1 MSRPSL
7 QAVVTGTS
15 SGIGLAVAVDLVGAG
30 WHVTGLSRT
39 RGSLP
44 ESARWVPCD
53 LADVDSVELALGAVV
68 EAAAGGVDAIVH
80 AAGVQHTARIGDL
93 DVAKG
98 AAMWAVH
105 VRAAELLVGGLES
118 RLVDGGRVVLIGS
131 RTASGVAGKSQY
143 AATKAALVAMARSY
157 AAELA
162 SRRVTVN
169 VVAPGPTRTS
179 MLSDPNRIATPPVSP
194 PLGRL
199 VEPAEVAGLVRFL
212 LEPTGAMITGQ
223 AILICGGASLP

>member
-1 MSRPSL
+1 MNRSSL

-15 SGIGLAVAVDLVGAG
+15 SGIGLAVATDLVDAG
-30 WHVTGLSRT
+30 WHVIGLSRT
-39 RGSLP
+39 RGALP
-44 ESARWVPCD
+44 AAATWVPCD
-53 LADVDSVELALGAVV
+53 LADVGSIDQAVV
-68 EAAAGGVDAIVH
+68 AIGEAAGGGVGAVVH
-80 AAGVQHTARIGDL
+80 AAGLQHSARIGDL
-93 DVAKG
+93 DAAKG
-98 AAMWAVH
+98 QAMWAVH

-118 RLVDGGRVVLIGS
+118 RLVDGGRIVLVGS

-162 SRRVTVN
+162 GREITVN
-169 VVAPGPTRTS
+169 VVAPGPTRTA
-179 MLSDPNRIATPPVSP
+179 MLTDPNRASTPVVSP

-199 VEPAEVAGLVRFL
+199 IEPSEVAGLVRFL

-223 AILICGGASLP
+223 AIVICGGASLP